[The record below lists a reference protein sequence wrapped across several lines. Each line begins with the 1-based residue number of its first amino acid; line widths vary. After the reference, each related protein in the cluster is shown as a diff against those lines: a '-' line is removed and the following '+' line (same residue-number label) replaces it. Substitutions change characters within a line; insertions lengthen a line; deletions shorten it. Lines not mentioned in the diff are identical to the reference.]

1 MKRRNPVVFGQQVS
15 SGLLWVG
22 GGALLWLLLAKRGQ
36 LGEAVSDVFNI
47 ITGKADKQA
56 KWAQQFA
63 TVAAPICAK
72 YNLPVQIC
80 VAQAAVESAWGA
92 AAPGGNYFGIK
103 GKGPAG
109 STTIATKEEYEPGK
123 VTAIKDDFAAY
134 SSTEQSIEGWCKFV
148 STAKYTPP
156 AGAGVGSRLLWIWA
170 QGYATASNYATTV
183 ANVANSVAKRLGP
196 TLAIPL
202 SPAQKSLA
210 DQLSKLKPQ
219 DRRKLAEQVAADGKW
234 PL

>member
-1 MKRRNPVVFGQQVS
+1 MKRNPTIFGQQVS
-15 SGLLWVG
+15 PWLLWAG
-22 GGALLWLLLAKRGQ
+22 GGALVLLVLKREQ
-36 LGEAVSDVFNI
+36 VGEAVSEVFNI
-47 ITGKADKQA
+47 ITGKADAQA
-56 KWAQQFA
+56 KWAQKFA
-63 TVAAPICAK
+63 TIAAPICAK

-80 VAQAAVESAWGA
+80 VAQAAVESAWGK

-109 STTIATKEEYEPGK
+109 STTVATKEEFEPGK
-123 VTAIKDDFAAY
+123 VTSIKDDFAAY

-148 STAKYTPP
+148 TTKKYTPP

-170 QGYATASNYATTV
+170 QGYATASNYAVTV

-196 TLAIPL
+196 ALAIPL
-202 SPAQKSLA
+202 SAEQKALA
-210 DQLSKLKPQ
+210 AELTKLKPQ
-219 DRRKLAEQVAADGKW
+219 DRRVYAEKLAAAGKW